1 MSPIRFGTRK
11 FAGLQFRIIEKP
23 LIPEEKAPPVAWHTN
38 RFCYDAQYV
47 LKPDTTRVVLTLAGG
62 GP

>member
-11 FAGLQFRIIEKP
+11 FTGLQFRIIEKP
-23 LIPEEKAPPVAWHTN
+23 LIPEEKAPPVAWRTN

-47 LKPDTTRVVLTLAGG
+47 LKPDTTRVVLT
-62 GP
+62 